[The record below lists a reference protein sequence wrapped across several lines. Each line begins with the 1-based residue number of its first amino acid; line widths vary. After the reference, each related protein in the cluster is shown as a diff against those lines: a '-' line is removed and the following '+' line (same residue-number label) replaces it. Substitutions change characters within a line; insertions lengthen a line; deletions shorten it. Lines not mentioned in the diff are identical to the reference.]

1 MEPKVQYRIYMEGG
15 FQAGHDQE
23 ATNGILDFA
32 SSRED
37 VFSVLK
43 LLILEAMDAVD
54 LYNCEGEFSAINM
67 NICLTKEYP
76 TTEAQ

>member
-1 MEPKVQYRIYMEGG
+1 MEPKIQYRIHMEGG

-23 ATNGILDFA
+23 PTNGILDFA

-54 LYNCEGEFSAINM
+54 LYNCEGEYSAINM
-67 NICLTKEYP
+67 NICLTKGDP
-76 TTEAQ
+76 DGTS